1 MHSSQRV
8 CCSLTFQTV
17 LDTFYIRSPQDHH
30 CFRDFLKRF
39 RQHNVFLVAKIKCNN
54 TVRIQNCDQLQW
66 HNRDTEISCTTMGY
80 EEEKTES
87 GGICMCVSS
96 CFLIHGRGQR
106 AHSSLS
112 HKMASL
118 ICYVFIQG
126 SPLETQQSKS
136 WKLIT

>member
-80 EEEKTES
+80 EEEKDRVWRNLYVCFLMLSHPWQGTES
-87 GGICMCVSS
+87 TL
-96 CFLIHGRGQR
+96 F
-106 AHSSLS
+106 
-112 HKMASL
+112 
-118 ICYVFIQG
+118 
-126 SPLETQQSKS
+126 T
-136 WKLIT
+136 